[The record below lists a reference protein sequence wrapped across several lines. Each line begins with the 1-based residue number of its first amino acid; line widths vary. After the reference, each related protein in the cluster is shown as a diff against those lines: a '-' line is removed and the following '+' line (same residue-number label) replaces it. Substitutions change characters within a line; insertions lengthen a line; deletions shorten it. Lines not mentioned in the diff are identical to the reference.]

1 MKAKNQMTPEEFRS
15 ARREADA
22 KKQKRR
28 AQWCANPP
36 KEKPET
42 ANRITANVIRV
53 INMQPGCYAF
63 RVNNVGVWDA
73 AKGIYRK
80 GNTVQGI
87 SDIIACV
94 RGRMVCIEV
103 KAGKDKMSAG
113 QLIFSE
119 CIRQSSGIYITAR
132 STDGFLSDFQQIL
145 TEIEV

>member
-1 MKAKNQMTPEEFRS
+1 MTPEEFKR
-15 ARREADA
+15 ARNEADE
-22 KKQKRR
+22 KRQKRR

-36 KEKPET
+36 KEKPES
-42 ANRITANVIRV
+42 ANRITANVIKV

-87 SDIIACV
+87 SDVIACV

-103 KAGKDKMSAG
+103 KAGKDRMSAG

-119 CIRQSSGIYITAR
+119 CIRQSAGHYIIAR
-132 STDGFLSDFQQIL
+132 TTDGFLNDFSQL
-145 TEIEV
+145 LDEIEQGRK

>member
-1 MKAKNQMTPEEFRS
+1 MTPEEFKR
-15 ARREADA
+15 ARNEADE
-22 KKQKRR
+22 KRQKRR

-36 KEKPET
+36 KEKPES
-42 ANRITANVIRV
+42 ANRITANVIKV

-87 SDIIACV
+87 SDVIACV

-103 KAGKDKMSAG
+103 KAGKDRMSAG

-119 CIRQSSGIYITAR
+119 CIRQSAGHYIIAR
-132 STDGFLSDFQQIL
+132 TTDGFLSDLSQL
-145 TEIEV
+145 LDEIEQGRK